1 MPDARQSACP
11 AQLERGALAALT
23 MLFALA
29 LIASAL
35 VFPLPA
41 SADDTT
47 CTGTIG
53 AETVDGNVIVPD
65 GAGCTLNGTT
75 VIGNVLVGVGA
86 SLHADGA
93 TVDGDIQDDNNDAG
107 DVTVTNSQVG
117 GNVQL
122 EQGTSVAVTATDIG
136 GDLQLEANSQ
146 ALQADAN
153 SIGGN
158 LQANHNTGGLS
169 ITDNTIDGNLQCQSN
184 DPPPTGSGNVVH
196 GSAEDQCAALTGDG
210 GGDGGGGDDG
220 GGDDGGGDDFTQACP
235 EGQVPSAGFTD
246 TTGSVHAAAIE
257 CVVWYEIAQGTSA
270 TTYSPGVAATR
281 AQMGSF
287 IARLVETSGA
297 TLPAGEDQFSDVDP
311 GSVHGGNIERV
322 AAAGIVQ
329 GVADGR
335 YAPDARV
342 TRAQMAS
349 FLARAFQFIDGSA
362 LPVAE
367 TSFTDIAGN
376 THEDN
381 IRRVAGAGF
390 AEGTTATTY
399 SPNADVRRDQMA
411 SFLARMLERFAA
423 DGRVTHPS

>member
-1 MPDARQSACP
+1 MPDVCRFACP
-11 AQLERGALAALT
+11 GRVERGVLAALT

-29 LIASAL
+29 LMASAL
-35 VFPLPA
+35 AFPLPA

-47 CTGTIG
+47 CSGTIG

-65 GAGCTLNGTT
+65 GAGCTLNDTT

-93 TVDGDIQDDNNDAG
+93 TIDGDIQDDNNDAG
-107 DVTVTNSQVG
+107 NVTVTNSQVG

-122 EQGTSVAVTATDIG
+122 EQGTSVTVTGTDIG
-136 GDLQLEANSQ
+136 GDLQFEANSQ
-146 ALQADAN
+146 ELQADAN

-158 LQANHNTGGLS
+158 LQANHNTGGLA

-196 GSAEDQCAALTGDG
+196 GSAEDQCAALAGDS
-210 GGDGGGGDDG
+210 GGGDDG
-220 GGDDGGGDDFTQACP
+220 GGDDGGDDDRTQACP
-235 EGQVPSAGFTD
+235 EGQVPSAGFAD
-246 TTGSVHAAAIE
+246 TTGNVHTAAIE
-257 CVVWYEIAQGTSA
+257 CVVWYEIAHGTSA

-297 TLPAGEDQFSDVDP
+297 ALPAGEDQFSDVDP
-311 GSVHGGNIERV
+311 ASVHGGNIERV

-399 SPNADVRRDQMA
+399 SPNTDVRRDQMA